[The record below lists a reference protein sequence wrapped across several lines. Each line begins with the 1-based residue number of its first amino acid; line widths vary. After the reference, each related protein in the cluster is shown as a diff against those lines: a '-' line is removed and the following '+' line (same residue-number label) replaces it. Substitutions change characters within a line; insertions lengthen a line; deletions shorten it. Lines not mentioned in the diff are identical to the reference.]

1 MFSQEAALPAAVSTM
16 VMIVYIIWLD
26 FRKRWN

>member
-16 VMIVYIIWLD
+16 VMIAYTVWLD
-26 FRKRWN
+26 FKKRWN